1 MKTDNKSYLGVS
13 ESFVFH
19 SEQETTIKV
28 IEITKVQSSGS
39 MFVQVKPSGKKCR
52 VKKKNQGFD
61 ECHLIGLHRV
71 SIDFVVRVKLFL
83 LLYSFLS
90 DSSSSSETKLG
101 DSVSEM
107 AKCTS
112 SSIIFKRHSNDR

>member
-1 MKTDNKSYLGVS
+1 MKTDDKSYLGVS

-19 SEQETTIKV
+19 SEQETAIKV

-52 VKKKNQGFD
+52 VKKNQGFD

-71 SIDFVVRVKLFL
+71 SIEFVVRVKLFL

-90 DSSSSSETKLG
+90 DSSSSSSETKLG
-101 DSVSEM
+101 DSVREM

>member
-19 SEQETTIKV
+19 SEQETAIKV

-52 VKKKNQGFD
+52 VKKIKDSMNVTLLAYIVFQ
-61 ECHLIGLHRV
+61 
-71 SIDFVVRVKLFL
+71 SI
-83 LLYSFLS
+83 LS
-90 DSSSSSETKLG
+90 SG
-101 DSVSEM
+101 
-107 AKCTS
+107 
-112 SSIIFKRHSNDR
+112 

>member
-52 VKKKNQGFD
+52 VKKKIKDSMNVTLLAYIVFQ
-61 ECHLIGLHRV
+61 
-71 SIDFVVRVKLFL
+71 SI
-83 LLYSFLS
+83 LS
-90 DSSSSSETKLG
+90 SG
-101 DSVSEM
+101 
-107 AKCTS
+107 
-112 SSIIFKRHSNDR
+112 